1 MNAQVDLRRR
11 TLLLA
16 AAAGLLDGFGPALA
30 AEDQIFFSSGTLG
43 KEAPGDP
50 PGLYVN
56 ASFTM
61 HLSSAVN
68 ESLLRG
74 VALYFVSE
82 FVLTQRRWYWKDK
95 TVASAVIT
103 KRLSYSLLTRK
114 YNIGGAGPYCPISGA
129 GLLRPRMPFMAISMI
144 IRPLCDCSS
153 TETVFPAHSNWDSA
167 TGK

>member
-95 TVASAVIT
+95 TVSVI
-103 KRLSYSLLTRK
+103 
-114 YNIGGAGPYCPISGA
+114 
-129 GLLRPRMPFMAISMI
+129 
-144 IRPLCDCSS
+144 CSIY
-153 TETVFPAHSNWDSA
+153 
-167 TGK
+167 